1 MNTKLFIAIAVFL
14 VLAVFGA
21 AVFSGFMKDR
31 GLTSAE
37 QTQSAHDDST
47 INSTQQAENDDGT
60 TAPAEQETAAEQSA
74 PANSADAGHPFDLSA
89 AMSAR
94 SLGNPNAPIRI
105 VEYASL
111 TCNHCAHFHN
121 DILPELK
128 AKYIDTG
135 KVYLEFREF
144 PLNAPALDASLLARC
159 LPQEQYQ
166 SFTSLLFK
174 TQEDWTTRPD
184 YISALKQNAKLAGLS
199 DQGIEQCLQSN
210 ELRQAIGQ
218 SIQHASTQY
227 KISSTPTF
235 VINDGEEYV
244 RGAMPVV
251 EFEKIFT
258 KLSGGTVSETP
269 AAPDA
274 ETPAAGDD
282 AAAPAVEEPAAES
295 APAEQPIE
303 Q

>member
-1 MNTKLFIAIAVFL
+1 MAAANNTKLFVAIAIFL
-14 VLAVFGA
+14 ALAVFGA
-21 AVFSGFMKDR
+21 AVFGGFLKKNADP
-31 GLTSAE
+31 AAVE
-37 QTQSAHDDST
+37 
-47 INSTQQAENDDGT
+47 QQASATDET
-60 TAPAEQETAAEQSA
+60 TTEEPATEETAAA
-74 PANSADAGHPFDLSA
+74 PADQTAPVTTNDSGHPFDLTA

-128 AKYIDTG
+128 AKYIDSG

-166 SFTSLLFK
+166 SFTGLLFK

-269 AAPDA
+269 STPDA

-282 AAAPAVEEPAAES
+282 ATAPAVEEPATES
-295 APAEQPIE
+295 APVEQPIE